1 MVKTRPVYI
10 MASHTDTGIA
20 RMIRAVTHYP
30 YNHVSLTLDPK
41 LDSWYSFARY
51 TQDAPLYGGFIHE
64 SPARLLGQRGDTQV
78 RIFRVDI
85 PEKSAAELEAL
96 LPLAGQRD
104 SGLIYN
110 HFDAIASAL
119 GSRVPVP
126 GCYTCLSFAC
136 HVLGRDSRS
145 IEALC
150 EELSSCEI
158 YEGSLAELLQQEASR
173 EDEYYAHMGLLR
185 GSGHSA
191 ALLGLL
197 LYRTLCHGFDSYKAH
212 RFHRTAL

>member
-1 MVKTRPVYI
+1 MVKTRPVYV
-10 MASHTDTGIA
+10 MASQTDTGIA

-30 YNHVSLTLDPK
+30 YNHVSLTLDSE
-41 LDSWYSFARY
+41 LTHWYSFARY
-51 TQDAPLYGGFIHE
+51 TQDAPLYGGFIRE
-64 SPARLLGQRGDTQV
+64 TPARLLGERGDTRV

-85 PEKSAAELEAL
+85 PEKNAAELEAM
-96 LPLAGQRD
+96 LPLAGRRD

-110 HFDAIASAL
+110 HFDALACAM
-119 GSRVPVP
+119 GSRIPVP
-126 GCYTCLSFAC
+126 GCHTCLSFAC
-136 HVLGRDSRS
+136 HVLGREFRS

-150 EELSSCEI
+150 SGLSPCEI
-158 YEGSLAELLQQEASR
+158 YEGSLGSLLHQSASR
-173 EDEYYAHMGLLR
+173 EDAYYSHMGLLR

-197 LYRTLCHGFDSYKAH
+197 LYRAVSHGFDSYMAH

>member
-10 MASHTDTGIA
+10 MASQTDTGIA

-30 YNHVSLTLDPK
+30 YNHVSLTLDPQ
-41 LDSWYSFARY
+41 LSCWYSFARY
-51 TQDAPLYGGFIHE
+51 TQDAPLYGGFIQE
-64 SPARLLGQRGDTQV
+64 TPARLLGEQGDTQV

-85 PEKSAAELEAL
+85 PEKSAAELEAM
-96 LPLAGQRD
+96 LPLAGCRD

-110 HFDAIASAL
+110 HLDALACAM
-119 GSRVPVP
+119 GGRVQVP
-126 GCYTCLSFAC
+126 GCHTCLSFAC
-136 HVLGRDSRS
+136 HVLGREFIS

-150 EELSSCEI
+150 DALSPLEI
-158 YEGSLAELLQQEASR
+158 YEGSLAELLHRSVSR
-173 EDEYYAHMGLLR
+173 EDPYYTHMGLLR

-197 LYRTLCHGFDSYKAH
+197 LYRTVCHGFDSYMAH